1 MKTSRQIQINIA
13 LTLIGAI
20 AFSVAT
26 ATSILTASQPST
38 SAAQTSTS
46 LTHPSQVVVITAK
59 KWSVAEKLHYDA
71 LAAVGAVGT
80 ESENKASLEVPAQVV
95 VISAK
100 RLNKEEKIA
109 FDAARA
115 RQLQANTQYNTL
127 LRKTV

>member
-13 LTLIGAI
+13 LTLIGAV

-38 SAAQTSTS
+38 SAAQTSS